1 MQLASASPPARVATA
16 TGTAAPMVPAVVRA
30 MAVLDRLARTRQPMS
45 MARLATDLSLPRSSV
60 HGLCNTLLMLGYL
73 RRQPDGALQIGPRVM
88 ALAEAFLAGTDVSRE
103 FDALWQGD
111 RDAPEETVL
120 LSVLDGADVVYLAA
134 RHGTRPLG
142 MAFTVGMRLPAHVAA
157 TGKAMLAFQPP
168 EHVRQLL
175 GDGALPRP
183 TGRGPARLAGPDGL
197 AAELALS
204 RERGYSID
212 DEGVRLGVWCIAA
225 PVLDA
230 AGRPLAGVGV
240 CLNKAMLAQGDAARE
255 RERVLDTARAL
266 SLRLGGDGVATGAAG
281 AETSARAGATA
292 GAAVGGYRA
301 GNTGRKSGGN
311 TDRNSE
317 EKR

>member
-1 MQLASASPPARVATA
+1 MQLASPPTSARAA
-16 TGTAAPMVPAVVRA
+16 AAAGPAAPMVPAVVRA

-45 MARLATDLSLPRSSV
+45 MARLATDLALPRSSV
-60 HGLCNTLLMLGYL
+60 HGLCNTLLTLGYL

-103 FDALWQGD
+103 FDALWQSD
-111 RDAPEETVL
+111 RAAPEETVL

-157 TGKAMLAFQPP
+157 TGKAMLAFLPP

-175 GDGALPRP
+175 GTGALNRP
-183 TGRGPARLAGPDGL
+183 TGRGPVRVDGPDGL
-197 AAELALS
+197 AAELSLS

-266 SLRLGGDGVATGAAG
+266 SLRLGGDGVPANQ
-281 AETSARAGATA
+281 ER
-292 GAAVGGYRA
+292 R
-301 GNTGRKSGGN
+301 
-311 TDRNSE
+311 
-317 EKR
+317 

>member
-1 MQLASASPPARVATA
+1 MQLASSPPPATRA
-16 TGTAAPMVPAVVRA
+16 AGPAGVAAPMVPAVVRA
-30 MAVLDRLARTRQPMS
+30 MALLDQLARTRQPMS
-45 MARLATDLSLPRSSV
+45 MARLAADLSLPRSSV
-60 HGLCNTLLMLGYL
+60 HGLCNTLLTLGYL

-103 FDALWQGD
+103 FDALWQAD

-142 MAFTVGMRLPAHVAA
+142 MAFTAGMRLPAHIAA
-157 TGKAMLAFQPP
+157 TGKAMLAFQAP
-168 EHVRQLL
+168 ERVRQLVGTGPL
-175 GDGALPRP
+175 IRP
-183 TGRGPARLAGPDGL
+183 TGRGPVRLDGPDGL
-197 AAELALS
+197 AAELALT

-240 CLNKAMLAQGDAARE
+240 CLNKAMLAHGDAARE
-255 RERVLDTARAL
+255 RERVLETARAL
-266 SLRLGGDGVATGAAG
+266 SLRLGGDGTAHIQEQPENPAQAHEGDRRRL
-281 AETSARAGATA
+281 AEAPR
-292 GAAVGGYRA
+292 VLP
-301 GNTGRKSGGN
+301 
-311 TDRNSE
+311 
-317 EKR
+317 